1 MVTCYRPYPLCFVS
15 EILCQ
20 TLEIKSSCKA
30 GLSPEAAAQL
40 RTDVCSQSSLGPR
53 DQEAQGTVLFIP
65 GGRDSKEAKRSPCLL
80 AVQGE

>member
-1 MVTCYRPYPLCFVS
+1 MVTCHRPCSLCLVP

-40 RTDVCSQSSLGPR
+40 GTDVCSQSSL
-53 DQEAQGTVLFIP
+53 DEGTRNHRAALFHP
-65 GGRDSKEAKRSPCLL
+65 GGRDSKEAKRSLCLL
-80 AVQGE
+80 AV